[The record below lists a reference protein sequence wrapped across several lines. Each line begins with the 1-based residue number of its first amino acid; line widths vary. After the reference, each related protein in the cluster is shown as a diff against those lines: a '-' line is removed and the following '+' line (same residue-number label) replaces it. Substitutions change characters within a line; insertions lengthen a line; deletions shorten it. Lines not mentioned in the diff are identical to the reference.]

1 MKTGKTT
8 LASKFPKNLL
18 IAFEK
23 GYNAIDGIKAV
34 DINSWSDF
42 KLVLRQL
49 KKPEAQAMY
58 DTITIDTTTIA
69 YDMCEQYICAQNGVQ
84 SIRDIAWGQGWGL
97 AKKEF
102 ENCLR
107 QITMLGYG
115 LVLISHIETR
125 KEKTADD
132 SEIEILAPSMPKR
145 CYEVVN
151 QIVDIIGYIATEWD
165 EAGNSERWLY
175 TRQTPTVMAGSRFP
189 YLAPKIKLGYNELV
203 EAINDAIDM
212 QREKDGATVVAGR
225 VLAGAEADRDG
236 LGRVDGRSAADGE
249 QEVDA
254 FRPAELDALEHERHA
269 RVGHHAVEVDERDAG
284 SLEARV
290 DAVEQPGGLHVV
302 AAPVDEG
309 ARAAE
314 AGDELAEAV
323 LPAGLHHESG
333 GHVEHEVVHKGLP
346 FLSRCFFVRLWF
358 HPTAW
363 LHRRCD
369 KIAATSK
376 LAHSCS

>member
-1 MKTGKTT
+1 MAIDILNIEPTVISRDLKGKYMLIYGKPKTGKTT

-69 YDMCEQYICAQNGVQ
+69 YDMCEQYICAQNAVQ

-102 ENCLR
+102 ESCLR

-125 KEKTADD
+125 KEQTADD

-165 EAGNSERWLY
+165 EMGNSERWLY

-189 YLAPKIKLGYNELV
+189 YLAPKIKLGYKELV
-203 EAINDAIDM
+203 DAINDAIDL
-212 QREKDGATVVAGR
+212 QRERDGATVV
-225 VLAGAEADRDG
+225 DK
-236 LGRVDGRSAADGE
+236 VDKKVE
-249 QEVDA
+249 E
-254 FRPAELDALEHERHA
+254 ELD
-269 RVGHHAVEVDERDAG
+269 
-284 SLEARV
+284 
-290 DAVEQPGGLHVV
+290 
-302 AAPVDEG
+302 
-309 ARAAE
+309 
-314 AGDELAEAV
+314 
-323 LPAGLHHESG
+323 
-333 GHVEHEVVHKGLP
+333 
-346 FLSRCFFVRLWF
+346 F
-358 HPTAW
+358 
-363 LHRRCD
+363 D
-369 KIAATSK
+369 KIREEASVIWGNLVGKDPANADKILKKVEMIFGRKIK
-376 LAHSCS
+376 LSEITEDQKELFNLVLIEMRDMQ